1 MQHFLYENNETI
13 SFDCQVIGLFDNSL
27 TLPSAIQANP
37 KLMSFYQKNAKHLQ
51 KPEDFLVYQDF
62 EGPLFMIF
70 HLGTT
75 ANFSA
80 PTLKQQ
86 LLKISQELRYKP
98 YRSLVLNLPP
108 LSSCS
113 ADEQLKLSILIL
125 ESAFYQFLDFK
136 TNTPKYALEK
146 IYHVSKAS
154 QSCID
159 QAMAIQQGVR
169 LCQDLANTPA
179 NHCRPEDLELAAK
192 KLTKELSSIQMKS
205 LHEKDLEK
213 LGMHSFLSVSKGSD
227 HPPRLLELHYQ
238 GNPKQDP
245 IILVGKGITFDTGG
259 INLKPSAG
267 MFEMKYDMC
276 GAATVLGVM
285 KAIALLKLPI
295 HVIGIMACAENM
307 PSGHASLPGDVVKS
321 MAGTT
326 IEITNT
332 DAEGRLVLVDAM
344 TYAKKFNPRVMLDIA
359 TLTGAVIVALGHVYS
374 GLMTPDD
381 ELAATL
387 MQAGQKTLDK
397 VWRLPL
403 DPEYDD
409 CLKSP
414 VADLMNSHNA
424 RDAGSIVAAHFIQN
438 FCHDIKWAHLDIAG
452 SAWISGQNRQATGR
466 PVTLLL
472 EWIQSYHEN

>member
-1 MQHFLYENNETI
+1 MQHFLHENNQTI
-13 SFDCQVIGLFDNSL
+13 AFDCQIIGLLDD
-27 TLPSAIQANP
+27 SAILPTVVQGHP
-37 KLMSFYQKNAKHLQ
+37 KLMGFYQKNTKHLE
-51 KPEDFLVYQDF
+51 KTGDFLVYQDL
-62 EGPLFMIF
+62 EGPLYLMM
-70 HLGTT
+70 
-75 ANFSA
+75 NFGGSA
-80 PTLKQQ
+80 SFSPQILKQN
-86 LLKISQELRYKP
+86 LIKIAQELRKKP
-98 YRSLVLNLPP
+98 YHTWVLNLPSLP
-108 LSSCS
+108 AWS
-113 ADEQLKLSILIL
+113 ADEQLKLSILTL
-125 ESAFYQFLDFK
+125 ESCFYQFLNFK
-136 TNTPKYALEK
+136 TNMPKYALEK
-146 IYHVSKAS
+146 IYHVSKADPAS
-154 QSCID
+154 IE

-169 LCQDLANTPA
+169 LCQDLGNTPA

-192 KLTKELSSIQMKS
+192 KLSKEYSSIQFKS
-205 LHEKDLEK
+205 LNEKDMEK
-213 LGMHSFLSVSKGSD
+213 LGMHSFLSVAKGSD
-227 HPPRLLELHYQ
+227 HPPRLVELHYQ
-238 GNPKQDP
+238 GNSKQDP

-285 KAIALLKLPI
+285 KAIALMKLPI
-295 HVIGIMACAENM
+295 HVIGMIACAENM

-332 DAEGRLVLVDAM
+332 DAEGRLVLVDTI
-344 TYAKKFNPRVMLDIA
+344 TYARKYKPRVMLDIA

-381 ELAATL
+381 ELAASL
-387 MQAGQKTLDK
+387 LAAGQKTLDK

-403 DPEYDD
+403 DSEYDD
-409 CLKSP
+409 CLTSP

-424 RDAGSIVAAHFIQN
+424 KDAGSIVAAHFIQN
-438 FCHDIKWAHLDIAG
+438 FCQDLKWAHLDIAG